1 MCVNM
6 LNICQGCQLLY
17 TIIHIVAQRY
27 CPPAS
32 ALLDSMFDEVVN
44 QATRTLKN
52 LSKPRALFQLRILD
66 AMHLGAFTEDRWAN
80 NR

>member
-1 MCVNM
+1 MMKLYARVCGMGKAAEWSQSDESNCAMCVNM

-32 ALLDSMFDEVVN
+32 ALLDSMFVVSDS
-44 QATRTLKN
+44 T
-52 LSKPRALFQLRILD
+52 I
-66 AMHLGAFTEDRWAN
+66 
-80 NR
+80 